1 MGALDHEVHDHGS
14 LIMTGSSPHPHGTP
28 SPVPGG
34 HLWADMTE
42 PPVPGCGAWY
52 RGLGGGGGG

>member
-52 RGLGGGGGG
+52 RGLG

>member
-14 LIMTGSSPHPHGTP
+14 LPQGRVIPSPPWYP
-28 SPVPGG
+28 PPVPGG

-52 RGLGGGGGG
+52 RGLG